1 MKQTCDRLVLGFI
14 LISFILGLA
23 LASSAFS
30 FDYTSITFGQTSSAK
45 TSAPNVR
52 VAVQYPRVAK
62 DQAGNVVQGFAPNAI
77 YNYYLTKST
86 THTFSGNV
94 TSYDSPVGVGG
105 GPSAGDNASLAFN
118 APLISTSSILTPPR
132 RHGPLN
138 ANPESET
145 WEGLLGDVS
154 TPPNT
159 FGVMSVRLE
168 NYASLKIPYLPAD
181 CPFALYLGDTSEKK
195 EVGKDEEGNPIY
207 ETVYAGEIQ

>member
-1 MKQTCDRLVLGFI
+1 MITITIQLKEE
-14 LISFILGLA
+14 LA
-23 LASSAFS
+23 DKNFTPEEDA
-30 FDYTSITFGQTSSAK
+30 YWW
-45 TSAPNVR
+45 
-52 VAVQYPRVAK
+52 
-62 DQAGNVVQGFAPNAI
+62 
-77 YNYYLTKST
+77 
-86 THTFSGNV
+86 
-94 TSYDSPVGVGG
+94 PVGRMAAMAVLQLNTLF
-105 GPSAGDNASLAFN
+105 ADQ
-118 APLISTSSILTPPR
+118 LI
-132 RHGPLN
+132 HGPLN

-168 NYASLKIPYLPAD
+168 NYASLKIPYLPAE